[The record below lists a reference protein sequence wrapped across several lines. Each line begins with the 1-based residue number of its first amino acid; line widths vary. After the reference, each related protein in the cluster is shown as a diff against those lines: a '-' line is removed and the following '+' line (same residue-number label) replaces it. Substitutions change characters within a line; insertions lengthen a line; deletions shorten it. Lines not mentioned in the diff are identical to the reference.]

1 MNKNI
6 EYYVTGLSRKTG
18 NYSLVC
24 ICGGPDLEHAESV
37 LEKVKNDKSYQEK
50 FSEFKLAEIASE
62 EAWWNEDVL

>member
-6 EYYVTGLSRKTG
+6 EYYVTGLSKKTG

-24 ICGGPDLEHAESV
+24 ICGDNLEHAESV

-50 FSEFKLAEIASE
+50 FSEFKLAEIPYSE
-62 EAWWNEDVL
+62 SWWNENVL

>member
-1 MNKNI
+1 MTKNV

-24 ICGGPDLEHAESV
+24 ICGTNLEHAESV
-37 LEKVKNDKSYQEK
+37 LKQVKNDKSYQEK
-50 FSEFKLAEIASE
+50 FSEFKLAETEAE

>member
-1 MNKNI
+1 M
-6 EYYVTGLSRKTG
+6 
-18 NYSLVC
+18 VC
-24 ICGGPDLEHAESV
+24 ICGGGPNLEHAESV